1 MEKIRKRTLNELR
14 QVKTYGYTP
23 PSPSREKDKKKSK
36 NESKIEK
43 NQYICTMETKNSH
56 WDVQD
61 FKDWVVRNID
71 MILSDKQLQLFIKNR
86 FGYED
91 LKLFG
96 KIEEAEKL
104 KEVYQE
110 SLFDKVLTSHTISRP
125 TYKEYEWV
133 NFNLVK

>member
-1 MEKIRKRTLNELR
+1 MKKIKKRTLNELR
-14 QVKTYGYTP
+14 QVKTYGYRP
-23 PSPSREKDKKKSK
+23 PSPSKEKDKKDSK

-43 NQYICTMETKNSH
+43 KQYICIMEKKENSH

-71 MILSDKQLQLFIKNR
+71 MILSGKELQLFLKNR
-86 FGYED
+86 FGYDD

-104 KEVYQE
+104 KSMYQNNM
-110 SLFDKVLTSHTISRP
+110 FDKVITTYTIDR
-125 TYKEYEWV
+125 TNYQNLNWV
-133 NFNLVK
+133 RIN

>member
-1 MEKIRKRTLNELR
+1 
-14 QVKTYGYTP
+14 
-23 PSPSREKDKKKSK
+23 
-36 NESKIEK
+36 
-43 NQYICTMETKNSH
+43 METKNSN

-71 MILSDKQLQLFIKNR
+71 MILSGKQLQLFIKNR
-86 FGYED
+86 FRYDD

-104 KEVYQE
+104 KGVYQD
-110 SLFDKVLTSHTISRP
+110 SLVDKVFTSYTISRP
-125 TYKEYEWV
+125 RYKEYDWV

>member
-1 MEKIRKRTLNELR
+1 MKKIKKRTLNELR

-23 PSPSREKDKKKSK
+23 PSPSREKDKKDSK

-43 NQYICTMETKNSH
+43 KQYICKMETKENSH

-71 MILSDKQLQLFIKNR
+71 MVLSGKQLQLFIKNR
-86 FGYED
+86 LGYDD

-104 KEVYQE
+104 KSMYQNNM
-110 SLFDKVLTSHTISRP
+110 FDKVITTYTIDR
-125 TYKEYEWV
+125 TNYQNLNWV
-133 NFNLVK
+133 SIN

>member
-1 MEKIRKRTLNELR
+1 MEKSKKRTLNELR

-23 PSPSREKDKKKSK
+23 PSPSKEKVKKDSK
-36 NESKIEK
+36 NQNKIEK
-43 NQYICTMETKNSH
+43 KQYICKMETKENSH

-71 MILSDKQLQLFIKNR
+71 MVLSGKQLQLFIKNR
-86 FGYED
+86 LGYDD

-104 KEVYQE
+104 KSMYQNNM
-110 SLFDKVLTSHTISRP
+110 FDKVITTYTIDR
-125 TYKEYEWV
+125 TNYQNLNWV
-133 NFNLVK
+133 SIN